1 MNGYFFHSID
11 SSDGSV
17 ILPISA
23 EAATVDGDAKNTLAF
38 LLPILPGKFL
48 LADEMIVSPSAGT
61 PKWVPTQGPQPGGIK
76 VAPDFDKIEN
86 VPSSTA
92 SSNTFLE
99 AGVIINRTPTGSD
112 LPLRILRLL
121 ANPQAYHWYMYQ

>member
-38 LLPILPGKFL
+38 L
-48 LADEMIVSPSAGT
+48 
-61 PKWVPTQGPQPGGIK
+61 
-76 VAPDFDKIEN
+76 
-86 VPSSTA
+86 
-92 SSNTFLE
+92 
-99 AGVIINRTPTGSD
+99 
-112 LPLRILRLL
+112 
-121 ANPQAYHWYMYQ
+121 